1 MKAASWYASAAA
13 RSEHAGTLRDAPWE
27 ATNPPWPPLERAD
40 ADALA
45 RFQRAFAA
53 ALMTEPAESPDAGVM
68 HDEVRRLAM
77 QPAFAV
83 YRNTFM
89 KACIDAL
96 AANYPAVVRLMGEDW
111 FRAAAAVYVRGS
123 LPADPLLVAYG
134 HAFPA
139 FLAEFAPAADY
150 PYLCGVARLDRSW
163 TEAHIARSQQPLD
176 PAVLATLAPEKLAAL
191 VLQPLPSARWHWF
204 EDAPIFTLW
213 TRNRAAA
220 PMEEVGDWHGEGAL
234 LLRPEASVRW
244 LPLAAGGCAF
254 LDACAAERTLAEAAQ
269 AAVCADPACNF
280 AELFADMLSAGA
292 IGGIAAD
299 AKMDS
304 DADADTQSAA
314 VEGDCP

>member
-1 MKAASWYASAAA
+1 MKAAPWHGGAAA
-13 RSEHAGTLRDAPWE
+13 RIERPSTLRSAPWA
-27 ATNPPWPPLERAD
+27 ATNPLLQPLERAD
-40 ADALA
+40 ADDLA
-45 RFQRAFAA
+45 SFQRAFAE
-53 ALMTEPAESPDAGVM
+53 ALFAEPAEAADAGVV
-68 HDEVRRLAM
+68 HAGVRSLAA

-89 KACIDAL
+89 KACVDAL
-96 AANYPAVVRLMGEDW
+96 AANYPAVVRLVGEDW
-111 FRAAAAVYVRGS
+111 FRAAAAVYVRRS
-123 LPADPLLVAYG
+123 PPTDPLLVTYG

-163 TEAHIARSQQPLD
+163 TEAHIARSQRPLD
-176 PAVLATLAPEKLAAL
+176 PETLATLAPEKLAAL

-213 TRNRAAA
+213 TRNRADA

-234 LLRPEASVRW
+234 LLRPEAAVRW

-269 AAVCADPACNF
+269 AAVCADPACNV
-280 AELFADMLSAGA
+280 AELLANLLSAGA
-292 IGGIAAD
+292 IAGFAD
-299 AKMDS
+299 DGECKDGQLTCMDR
-304 DADADTQSAA
+304 
-314 VEGDCP
+314 

>member
-1 MKAASWYASAAA
+1 MKTASWYGSAAP
-13 RSEHAGTLRDAPWE
+13 RSEHARMLRDTAGP
-27 ATNPPWPPLERAD
+27 AANPPLQPLQRKE

-45 RFQRAFAA
+45 SFQRSFTA
-53 ALMTEPAESPDAGVM
+53 ALMAEPAGSPDAGVM
-68 HDEVRRLAM
+68 HEAVRRLAV

-96 AANYPAVVRLMGEDW
+96 AANYPAVVRLMGQDW
-111 FRAAAAVYVRGS
+111 FRAAAAVYVRRS
-123 LPADPLLVAYG
+123 PPADPLLVTYG

-163 TEAHIARSQQPLD
+163 TEAHIARSQRPLD
-176 PAVLATLAPEKLAAL
+176 PESLATLAPEKLAAL

-213 TRNRAAA
+213 TRNRTDA
-220 PMEEVGDWHGEGAL
+220 PMEEVRDWHGEGAL
-234 LLRPEASVRW
+234 LLRPEAAVRW
-244 LPLAAGGCAF
+244 IPLAAGGCAF

-269 AAVCADPACNF
+269 AAVCADPACNL
-280 AELFADMLSAGA
+280 AELLANLLSAGA
-292 IGGIAAD
+292 IAGFAD
-299 AKMDS
+299 D
-304 DADADTQSAA
+304 
-314 VEGDCP
+314 VECKDGQLTC